1 MALTR
6 KFLAAMGIS
15 DAQIDQIIE
24 AHRET
29 VDALKDDRDKYKED
43 ADKLASVTK
52 ERDELKAAADKAGK
66 DPYKVK
72 YDAIKEEFEQYKT
85 EQKNR
90 ETAAK
95 KNDLVRAMLK
105 EIGIADKRIDAV
117 MRVTDTGSIKLDAE
131 GKIQNAGELKK
142 QLKDE
147 WADFI
152 VRTEQKGADVP
163 KPPQS
168 DGNTLK
174 SREEIYKKDDSGRF
188 VLDATQRQAELSKLI
203 VAEQQKG

>member
-43 ADKLASVTK
+43 AEKLTSVTK
-52 ERDELKAAADKAGK
+52 ERDELKAAADKASK

-105 EIGIADKRIDAV
+105 EIGIAEKRIDAV
-117 MRVTDTGSIKLDAE
+117 MRVTDTGSIELDAE

-152 VRTEQKGADVP
+152 VRTEQKGADVANP
-163 KPPQS
+163 PGNNGGSKP
-168 DGNTLK
+168 T
-174 SREEIYKKDDSGRF
+174 RAEIYAKDEHGRYK
-188 VLDATQRQAELSKLI
+188 LSTAERQKAIAENPDFM
-203 VAEQQKG
+203 KG

>member
-6 KFLAAMGIS
+6 KFLAAMGIE
-15 DAQIDQIIE
+15 DAKIEQIID

-29 VDALKDDRDKYKED
+29 VDALKDERDKYKAD
-43 ADKLASVTK
+43 AEKLPDVTK
-52 ERDELKAAADKAGK
+52 ERDGLKAAADKADK

-72 YDAIKEEFEQYKT
+72 YDALKEEFEEYKT

-95 KNDLVRAMLK
+95 KTGLVRDLLK
-105 EIGIADKRIDAV
+105 EIGISDKRIDAV
-117 MRVTDTGSIKLDAE
+117 MRVTDMKGIELDDK
-131 GKIQNAGELKK
+131 GKITNESELKK

-152 VRTEQKGADVP
+152 VSTEKKGANVP
-163 KPPQS
+163 NPPKN

-188 VLDATQRQAELSKLI
+188 ILDATQRQAELSKLI

>member
-52 ERDELKAAADKAGK
+52 ERDELKATADKASK

-95 KNDLVRAMLK
+95 KNDLVRALLK

-117 MRVTDTGSIKLDAE
+117 MRVTDTGSIELDEE

-142 QLKDE
+142 QFKDE

-152 VRTEQKGADVP
+152 VRTEAKGADVAN
-163 KPPQS
+163 PP
-168 DGNTLK
+168 GNNGGSKLTK
-174 SREEIYKKDDSGRF
+174 AEIYAKDEYGRYK
-188 VLDATQRQAELSKLI
+188 LSTAERQKAIAENI
-203 VAEQQKG
+203 DCMKG

>member
-43 ADKLASVTK
+43 AEKLTSVTK
-52 ERDELKAAADKAGK
+52 ERDELKAAADKASK

-85 EQKNR
+85 EQQNR

-105 EIGIADKRIDAV
+105 EIGIAEKRIDAV
-117 MRVTDTGSIKLDAE
+117 MRVTDTGSIELDAE

-152 VRTEQKGADVP
+152 VRTEQKGADVAN
-163 KPPQS
+163 PPQS
-168 DGNTLK
+168 DGKGAKT
-174 SREEIYKKDDSGRF
+174 REEILKIKD
-188 VLDATQRQAELSKLI
+188 TTERQKAWADYIQS
-203 VAEQQKG
+203 QKG

>member
-52 ERDELKAAADKAGK
+52 ERDELKATADKASK

-72 YDAIKEEFEQYKT
+72 YDAIKEEFEQYKAD
-85 EQKNR
+85 QKSR

-95 KNDLVRAMLK
+95 KTELVRAMLK
-105 EIGIADKRIDAV
+105 EIGIAEKRIDAV
-117 MRVTDTGSIKLDAE
+117 MRVTDTGSIELDAE

-152 VRTEQKGADVP
+152 VRTEQKGADVAN
-163 KPPQS
+163 PP
-168 DGNTLK
+168 GNNGGSKLTK
-174 SREEIYKKDDSGRF
+174 AEIYAKDEYGRYK
-188 VLDATQRQAELSKLI
+188 LSTAERQKAIAENI
-203 VAEQQKG
+203 DCMKG